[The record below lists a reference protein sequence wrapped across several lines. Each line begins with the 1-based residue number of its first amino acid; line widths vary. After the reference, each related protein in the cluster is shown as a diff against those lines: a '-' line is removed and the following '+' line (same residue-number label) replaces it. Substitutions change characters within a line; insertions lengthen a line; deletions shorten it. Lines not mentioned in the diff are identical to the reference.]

1 MMYRLSDK
9 QIEFILDDIQRR
21 GIVMEDLRSN
31 LLDHICCIIENELE
45 ENGDFGRFYDSVII
59 RFYKDDLKE
68 LEEEANSLLTF
79 KNYYKMKKI
88 MISSGVLASVFMAI
102 GIVFKFLH
110 APGASVCI
118 GLSVIL
124 FSLFFLPLLLTLR
137 IKERKEIK
145 DRVIVIAGIL
155 SGIML
160 SLGVWFKIMHWPGAN
175 MLGLVSI
182 LTIIFL
188 YAPIY
193 FFTNIRR
200 TENKEQVIVT
210 SLVILMS
217 CGLFLTLVRSNSA
230 QQRIQDK
237 LTQDYYLQEQLLQHE
252 RELCNPDSGLALVNE
267 SRTIDSLCIR
277 IKQFILRTEVGEN
290 ELPADYEARNLLIGE
305 SLIRTAIADDSLV
318 QKDWNSLRNSMEDY
332 NRMRL
337 PSMVPLAGNLESYEL
352 RSADALQGL
361 SRIQLGLLQNSR
373 CR

>member
-1 MMYRLSDK
+1 MYTLSDK
-9 QIEFILDDIQRR
+9 QIEFIIDDIRRR
-21 GIVMEDLRSN
+21 GIEMEDLQSN
-31 LLDHICCIIENELE
+31 LLDHICCIMENELE
-45 ENGDFGRFYDSVII
+45 ETGDFEQCYESVII
-59 RFYKDDLKE
+59 RFYNDDLEE
-68 LEEEANSLLTF
+68 LEEETKSLLTF

-88 MISSGVLASVFMAI
+88 MISSGVFASVFMAI

-110 APGASVCI
+110 APGASACI

-124 FSLFFLPLLLTLR
+124 FSLVFLPLLLTLR

-230 QQRIQDK
+230 QQRIQAK
-237 LTQDYYLQEQLLQHE
+237 LTQDYYQQELLVQHE
-252 RELCNPDSGLALVNE
+252 RELSSLDSGLALVNE
-267 SRTIDSLCIR
+267 SHEIDNLCMR
-277 IKQFILRTEVGEN
+277 MKQFILRTEIGEN
-290 ELPADYEARNLLIGE
+290 DLPTDYPQRNLLIGE
-305 SLIRTAIADDSLV
+305 TFIRAAIADDALA
-318 QKDWNSLRNSMEDY
+318 QQDWNTLLKSLEEY
-332 NRMRL
+332 NQKLL

-352 RSADALQGL
+352 RSADALHGL
-361 SRIQLGLLQNSR
+361 LCIQLGLLQNSR